1 MNTHPSPSL
10 LLKLLS
16 LLRRA
21 RTRRLARQQL
31 RAMETRELLDLG
43 IGAGEIDQ
51 LTAAPAQTR
60 PRCAPA
66 R

>member
-1 MNTHPSPSL
+1 MNTTPSPSL

-21 RTRRLARQQL
+21 RARRLARQQL

-43 IGAGEIDQ
+43 IGPGEIDQ
-51 LTAAPAQTR
+51 LTAAPAQTP

>member
-10 LLKLLS
+10 MNSLLT

-21 RTRRLARQQL
+21 RARRLARQQL
-31 RAMETRELLDLG
+31 RAMEARELLDLG
-43 IGAGEIDQ
+43 IGPGEIDQ
-51 LTAAPAQTR
+51 LTAAQTP

>member
-1 MNTHPSPSL
+1 MNTDPSPSL
-10 LLKLLS
+10 MQNLLS

-21 RTRRLARQQL
+21 REYRLARGQL
-31 RAMETRELLDLG
+31 RAMEARELLDLG
-43 IGAGEIDQ
+43 IGPGEIDQ
-51 LTAAPAQTR
+51 LTAAPAQTP